1 MMIVR
6 YSQKDAPVPKGWRFQ
21 LLEKHYAPERGY
33 GVLIK
38 EEEGDQILVTV
49 HPNQLLITINGEVY
63 RKDMSPKQMI
73 YLAQRLLGAA
83 NE

>member
-1 MMIVR
+1 MIVR

-21 LLEKHYAPERGY
+21 LLENHYAPERGY

-38 EEEGDQILVTV
+38 EEDEQQVLIAVHPDQVLVTV
-49 HPNQLLITINGEVY
+49 DGKTY
-63 RKDMSPKQMI
+63 RKTMTPKQMI

-83 NE
+83 NG